1 MVERQGPALFFDN
14 IKGDLQGFRVATNLM
29 HHRVGQKLA
38 FGFPEEIND
47 LDCVADWKKWNKF
60 QPVPPVEAEDG
71 PVKENI
77 LNGDDIDIYKFPTPK
92 WHVHDGG
99 RYIGTGVI

>member
-47 LDCVADWKKWNKF
+47 LDCVPDRKKWNKF
-60 QPVPPVEAEDG
+60 RPVPPVEAEDG